1 MIVSVV
7 IPCYNVARHIEE
19 VVGNIPSQV
28 SYIIT
33 VNDCSRD
40 ETESIIH
47 RLLQENKKI
56 IYLKHELNQGIGA
69 AMLTGFRKSMELKS
83 GITIKMDGDNQMDP
97 GYIPALLKPL
107 MENQADFTKGNRFR
121 DFAALKKM
129 PVSRRLGNLGLS
141 FLIKGA
147 SGYWNIFDPNN
158 GFIAIKNETLQNVD
172 FNRIHKRYFF
182 ESSMLIE
189 LYYGNAVVQDVPMKA
204 RYGDEISGL
213 SKTKTL
219 FEFPP
224 KLFMAFLRRIVLKY
238 FLYEFNI
245 ASLYMLFGVPLFIAG
260 VVYGLINFVKYT
272 SSHIAAP
279 TGTVVIPTLL
289 ITLGFQLLLSA
300 ANYDINNYP
309 KK

>member
-1 MIVSVV
+1 
-7 IPCYNVARHIEE
+7 
-19 VVGNIPSQV
+19 
-28 SYIIT
+28 
-33 VNDCSRD
+33 
-40 ETESIIH
+40 
-47 RLLQENKKI
+47 
-56 IYLKHELNQGIGA
+56 
-69 AMLTGFRKSMELKS
+69 
-83 GITIKMDGDNQMDP
+83 
-97 GYIPALLKPL
+97 
-107 MENQADFTKGNRFR
+107 
-121 DFAALKKM
+121 M

-172 FNRIHKRYFF
+172 FKRIHKRYFF

-189 LYYGNAVVQDVPMKA
+189 LYHGNAVVQDVPMKA

-224 KLFMAFLRRIVLKY
+224 KLFIAFLRRIVLKY

-245 ASLYMLFGVPLFIAG
+245 ASLYMLFGIPLFLTGI
-260 VVYGLINFVKYT
+260 VYGLVNYLKYAGSQT
-272 SSHIAAP
+272 GAP

-289 ITLGFQLLLSA
+289 IILGFQLLLSA
-300 ANYDINNYP
+300 ANYDITNYP